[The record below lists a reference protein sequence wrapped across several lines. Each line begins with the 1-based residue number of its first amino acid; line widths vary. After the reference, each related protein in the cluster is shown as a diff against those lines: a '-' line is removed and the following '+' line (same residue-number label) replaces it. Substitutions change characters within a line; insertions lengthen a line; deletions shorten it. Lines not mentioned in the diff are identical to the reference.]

1 MESENTRNINWWK
14 WTFITL
20 IIIIF
25 LFFMRLFF
33 LIQPKSI
40 NQEKSKIQDTN
51 QEEIVLETSLHT
63 KDAEKLM
70 NQFLEK
76 NKEETSAYTVELTT
90 DLLLRGDIDIF
101 GLEVPFTLSFD
112 PYVLEDGNVQLKA
125 KKLNLSAISLPVDM
139 ALSLIVSSLEIP
151 DFIAV
156 DSKEQIVVILFD
168 QLKSSS
174 FHVKFTKIDLEED
187 LITLDLYMKDDSKK

>member
-1 MESENTRNINWWK
+1 MKNENTKNINWWK
-14 WTFITL
+14 WAFITL
-20 IIIIF
+20 VIVIF

-40 NQEKSKIQDTN
+40 HQEKSNIKDTD
-51 QEEIVLETSLHT
+51 QEEVVLETSLHT

-70 NQFLEK
+70 NQFLE
-76 NKEETSAYTVELTT
+76 NNNEETSNYTVELTT
-90 DLLLRGDIDIF
+90 ELLLHGDIDIF
-101 GLEVPFTLSFD
+101 GLEVPFSLSFD

-125 KKLNLSAISLPVDM
+125 KKLNLSAISLPVDI
-139 ALSLIVSSLEIP
+139 ALSLIVTSLEIP

-156 DSKEQIVVILFD
+156 DSKEQIIVILFD

-174 FHVKFTKIDLEED
+174 FHVEFTKIDLEED
-187 LITLDLYMKDDSKK
+187 LITLNLYMKDYSNK